1 MRAILARHRARTWGG
16 GLAERFVF
24 ERVARVPAAGDN
36 VGIATRDIAA
46 GATAR
51 DVRDRRRVAIEAIPQ
66 GHKIALV
73 DIDRDA
79 LVVRFGVPVGVT
91 TAAIDAGRL
100 VHVHNVASRYLDN
113 DEDHYE

>member
-1 MRAILARHRARTWGG
+1 M
-16 GLAERFVF
+16 
-24 ERVARVPAAGDN
+24 RVPEDPGVNMVVMASGDN

-51 DVRDRRRVAIEAIPQ
+51 DVRGRRRAAIESIPQ

-79 LVVRFGVPVGVT
+79 LVVRFGVPVG
-91 TAAIDAGRL
+91 TATASIGAGRL
-100 VHVHNVASRYLDN
+100 VHVRNVASRYLDN